1 MKKNNR
7 LDIVFG
13 PVGSTAGVL
22 LFLTGLAA
30 TWFSFAGL
38 FLVVLGAFAGFTS
51 TSTTI
56 DFDNKR
62 VRFSNNLFGIL
73 KLGKWINVEPD
84 MKLGI
89 SKSRKGWKSYSRAG
103 VPLEIKEKDFRL
115 VLYGSGEKQII
126 PLKKANSMEKAKL
139 ELTKLSEQLQLD
151 VI

>member
-1 MKKNNR
+1 MIKNNR

-22 LFLTGLAA
+22 LFLTGLAV

-51 TSTTI
+51 TSTII
-56 DFDNKR
+56 DFENKR

-73 KLGKWINVEPD
+73 RLGKWINVEPE

-103 VPLEIKEKDFRL
+103 VPLEINEKDFRL
-115 VLYGSGEKQII
+115 VLYGSGERQII
-126 PLKKANSMEKAKL
+126 PLKKADSMEKAKH
-139 ELTKLSEQLQLD
+139 ELTKLSEQLG
-151 VI
+151 IGII